1 MNPLFKFLRDGG
13 MGATYSSAISMH
25 LRWELKNCL
34 SGSEDENKPSKAS
47 GGGGQE
53 EEEEG
58 QQEEEEE
65 GQQQQQEEG
74 KKGSSR
80 RRRGNASKGREE
92 LSSSL
97 SQWKVQRE

>member
-58 QQEEEEE
+58 QQ
-65 GQQQQQEEG
+65 QQQEEG